1 MNEQP
6 SIPDMPGTSGRQA
19 ALHESLDTLAPGFA
33 DPVHDTQ
40 TVFRTLLGALSR
52 PGTIATIET
61 PLPAA
66 TSESASSS
74 GAPRAG
80 LAVFAA
86 LLTLCDYATPVW
98 LAQPDA
104 ALASALRFHADAPL
118 TGTPREAAF
127 AYVHDAAALP
137 PLDTFACGTP
147 ESPEQSVTVF
157 VRVDSLIDGAPI
169 TLRGPG
175 IESTHV
181 IAPAGLPVR
190 FWEDRA
196 GLAPLFP
203 CGIDFY
209 FVCGAQIMGLPR
221 TTRVEVS

>member
-1 MNEQP
+1 MNEQFPP
-6 SIPDMPGTSGRQA
+6 SGPSGKQA
-19 ALHESLDTLAPGFA
+19 SLHEALDTLAPGFA

-52 PGTIATIET
+52 PGTLATIET
-61 PLPAA
+61 SLPAA
-66 TSESASSS
+66 SSESGTASDT
-74 GAPRAG
+74 PRAG
-80 LAVFAA
+80 LAAFAA

-104 ALASALRFHADAPL
+104 ALAAALRFHADAPL
-118 TGTPREAAF
+118 APTPREAAF

-137 PLDTFACGTP
+137 PLDAFACGTP

-157 VRVDSLIDGAPI
+157 VRVDALTGGPLV

-175 IESTHV
+175 IESAQT
-181 IAPAGLPVR
+181 IAPVGLPAR
-190 FWEDRA
+190 FWEARA
-196 GLAPLFP
+196 ELAPLFP

-221 TTRVEVS
+221 TTRVEVN